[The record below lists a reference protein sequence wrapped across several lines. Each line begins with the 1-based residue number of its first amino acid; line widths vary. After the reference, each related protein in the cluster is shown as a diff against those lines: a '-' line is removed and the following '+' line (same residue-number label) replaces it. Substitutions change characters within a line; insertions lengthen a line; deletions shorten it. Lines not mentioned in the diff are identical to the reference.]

1 MKKIPPKLIA
11 EAKAGKLPAV
21 HPPKNISDGA
31 ETALVSLTDIL
42 PLFRTCINFIAEN
55 QDKNGILRLSEHLDG
70 ILAWLRLFT
79 AYSASYF
86 SGDELA
92 WRMELACSFPTVL
105 MKTDEQL
112 ADLILRSPT
121 MIEVFL
127 EAWYAKN
134 NDGEPLCIIVSP
146 VCVVAQLL
154 NEITAHQDGFE
165 QLTSLL
171 SSKRYLPA
179 FCTTF
184 ASRITTV
191 SSLFDPANCDS
202 EAISGYIGTL
212 SSAATRLARVPE
224 VHRRLRQVGILKRL
238 VRAIKVFNARLRPQE
253 TFLLATYTIRLS
265 YQPGITR

>member
-11 EAKAGKLPAV
+11 EAKTGKLPAV
-21 HPPKNISDGA
+21 RELHHRILTERTFTSEALAVPLDFLRLESLPRNSSDGA
-31 ETALVSLTDIL
+31 ETALASLADIL
-42 PLFRTCINFIAEN
+42 PLFRTCIILLSANH
-55 QDKNGILRLSEHLDG
+55 DKNGILSLLEHLDG
-70 ILAWLRLFT
+70 ILAWLRRFT

-86 SGDELA
+86 SGEELA
-92 WRMELACSFPTVL
+92 WRMELACSIPNIL

-112 ADLILRSPT
+112 ADLILRSPA

-127 EAWYAKN
+127 KTWHAKN

-146 VCVVAQLL
+146 VCVVAQMLH
-154 NEITAHQDGFE
+154 EITAHQDGFE

-202 EAISGYIGTL
+202 EAIGGYIGTL
-212 SSAATRLARVPE
+212 SSAAP
-224 VHRRLRQVGILKRL
+224 
-238 VRAIKVFNARLRPQE
+238 RP
-253 TFLLATYTIRLS
+253 
-265 YQPGITR
+265 